1 MKKKIALVTGITG
14 QDGAYLSKLLLNHD
28 YKVYG
33 AYRRS
38 SSINLWRLNELGILD
53 PIDLV
58 PFELLEKSNIERIIK
73 KIKPD
78 DIYNFAAQ
86 SYVAM
91 SFENPIYT
99 AETDAI
105 GTLRILE
112 SIRMINKRIKFYQAS
127 SSEMFGKMNETV
139 LNEKSKF
146 YPRSPYA
153 VSKAFSHYITINYR
167 EAYGIFACSGMLF
180 NHESPLRG
188 TEFVTRKITSTL
200 AEIKAGRKKVLE
212 LGNYDAKR
220 DWGYAADFVEGI
232 WKMMQAR
239 NPDDYVLATGE
250 QHSVKEFTNYAAK
263 LFGFNLIWKKDK
275 MNDEYAVDKN
285 TKKIIIK
292 KNKDYYRPSDVSSLK
307 GNPNKAKKKLGW
319 YPKTKFKDLVR
330 IMVDADR
337 KRSLLGRI
345 IQ

>member
-38 SSINLWRLNELGILD
+38 SSINLWRLDELGILD

-78 DIYNFAAQ
+78 EIYNFAAQ
-86 SYVAM
+86 SYVAV

-127 SSEMFGKMNETV
+127 SSEMFGKMNETA

-153 VSKAFSHYITINYR
+153 AAKAFSHYITINYR

-212 LGNYDAKR
+212 LGNYYAKR
-220 DWGYAADFVEGI
+220 DWGYAADFVEGV
-232 WKMMQAR
+232 WKMMQAK

-292 KNKDYYRPSDVSSLK
+292 KNKEYYRPSDVSSLK
-307 GNPNKAKKKLGW
+307 GNSNKAKKKLGW
-319 YPKTKFKDLVR
+319 YPKTKFKDLVK

-337 KRSLLGRI
+337 KRSLIGRI

>member
-1 MKKKIALVTGITG
+1 
-14 QDGAYLSKLLLNHD
+14 
-28 YKVYG
+28 
-33 AYRRS
+33 
-38 SSINLWRLNELGILD
+38 
-53 PIDLV
+53 
-58 PFELLEKSNIERIIK
+58 
-73 KIKPD
+73 
-78 DIYNFAAQ
+78 
-86 SYVAM
+86 M

-127 SSEMFGKMNETV
+127 SSEMFGKMNETA

-153 VSKAFSHYITINYR
+153 ASKAFSHYITINYR

-212 LGNYDAKR
+212 LGNYYAKR

-319 YPKTKFKDLVR
+319 YPKTKFKGLVR

>member
-38 SSINLWRLNELGILD
+38 SSLNPWRLDELGILD

-78 DIYNFAAQ
+78 EIYNFAAQ
-86 SYVAM
+86 SYVAV

-127 SSEMFGKMNETV
+127 SSEMFGKMNETA

-153 VSKAFSHYITINYR
+153 ASKAFSHYITINYR

-212 LGNYDAKR
+212 LGNYYAKR
-220 DWGYAADFVEGI
+220 DWGYAGDFVEGV
-232 WKMMQAR
+232 WKMMQAK

-319 YPKTKFKDLVR
+319 YPKTKFKGLVR

>member
-38 SSINLWRLNELGILD
+38 SSLNPWRLDELGILD

-78 DIYNFAAQ
+78 EIYNFAAQ
-86 SYVAM
+86 SYVAV

-127 SSEMFGKMNETV
+127 SSEMFGKMNETA

-153 VSKAFSHYITINYR
+153 ASKAFSHYITINYR

-212 LGNYDAKR
+212 LGNYYAKR

-319 YPKTKFKDLVR
+319 YPKTKFKGLVR

>member
-38 SSINLWRLNELGILD
+38 SSINLWRLDELGILD

-78 DIYNFAAQ
+78 EIYNFAAQ
-86 SYVAM
+86 SYVAV

-127 SSEMFGKMNETV
+127 SSEMFGKMNETA

-153 VSKAFSHYITINYR
+153 AAKAFSHYITINYR

-212 LGNYDAKR
+212 LGNYYAKR
-220 DWGYAADFVEGI
+220 DWGYAADFVEGV
-232 WKMMQAR
+232 WKMMQAK

-292 KNKDYYRPSDVSSLK
+292 KNKEYYRPSDVSSLK
-307 GNPNKAKKKLGW
+307 GNSNKAKKKLGW
-319 YPKTKFKDLVR
+319 YPKTKFKGLVR

>member
-38 SSINLWRLNELGILD
+38 SSLNPWRLDELGILD

-78 DIYNFAAQ
+78 EIYNFAAQ
-86 SYVAM
+86 SYVAV

-127 SSEMFGKMNETV
+127 SSEMFGKMNETA

-153 VSKAFSHYITINYR
+153 AAKAFSHYITINYR

-212 LGNYDAKR
+212 LGNYYAKR

-319 YPKTKFKDLVR
+319 YPKTKFKGLVR

>member
-38 SSINLWRLNELGILD
+38 SSLNPWRLDELGILD

-78 DIYNFAAQ
+78 EIYNFAAQ
-86 SYVAM
+86 SYVAV

-127 SSEMFGKMNETV
+127 SSEMFGKMNETA

-153 VSKAFSHYITINYR
+153 ASKAFSHYITINYR

-212 LGNYDAKR
+212 LGNYYAKR

-239 NPDDYVLATGE
+239 NADDYVLATGE

-319 YPKTKFKDLVR
+319 YPKTKFKGLVR

-337 KRSLLGRI
+337 KRSLIGRI

>member
-38 SSINLWRLNELGILD
+38 SSLNPWRLDELGILD

-78 DIYNFAAQ
+78 EIYNFAAQ
-86 SYVAM
+86 SYVAV

-127 SSEMFGKMNETV
+127 SSEMFGKMNETA

-153 VSKAFSHYITINYR
+153 ASKAFSHYITINYR

-212 LGNYDAKR
+212 LGNYYAKR

-292 KNKDYYRPSDVSSLK
+292 KNKDYYRPSDASSLK
-307 GNPNKAKKKLGW
+307 GNPNKAKKKLGLE
-319 YPKTKFKDLVR
+319 PKKKFKDLVK

>member
-38 SSINLWRLNELGILD
+38 SSLNPWRLDELGILD

-78 DIYNFAAQ
+78 EIYNFAAQ
-86 SYVAM
+86 SYVAV

-127 SSEMFGKMNETV
+127 SSEMFGKMNETA

-153 VSKAFSHYITINYR
+153 ASKAFSHYITINYR

-212 LGNYDAKR
+212 LGNYYAKR

-319 YPKTKFKDLVR
+319 YPKTKFKGLVR
-330 IMVDADR
+330 IVVDADR

>member
-38 SSINLWRLNELGILD
+38 SSLNPWRLDELGILD

-78 DIYNFAAQ
+78 EIYNFAAQ
-86 SYVAM
+86 SYVAV

-127 SSEMFGKMNETV
+127 SSEMFGKMNETA

-153 VSKAFSHYITINYR
+153 ASKAFSHYITINYR

-212 LGNYDAKR
+212 LGNYYAKR
-220 DWGYAADFVEGI
+220 DWGYAADFVEGV

-319 YPKTKFKDLVR
+319 YPKTKFKGLVR

>member
-38 SSINLWRLNELGILD
+38 SSLNPWRLDELGILD

-78 DIYNFAAQ
+78 EIYNFAAQ

-91 SFENPIYT
+91 SFEDPIYT

-127 SSEMFGKMNETV
+127 SSEMFGKMNETA

-153 VSKAFSHYITINYR
+153 ASKAFSHYITINYR

-212 LGNYDAKR
+212 LGNYYAKR

-319 YPKTKFKDLVR
+319 YPKTKFKGLVR

>member
-38 SSINLWRLNELGILD
+38 SSLNPWRLDELGILD

-78 DIYNFAAQ
+78 EIYNFAAQ
-86 SYVAM
+86 SYVAV

-127 SSEMFGKMNETV
+127 SSEMFGKMNETA

-153 VSKAFSHYITINYR
+153 ASKAFSHYITINYR

-212 LGNYDAKR
+212 LGNYYAKR

-319 YPKTKFKDLVR
+319 YPKTKFKDLVK

>member
-38 SSINLWRLNELGILD
+38 SSLNPWRLDELGILD

-78 DIYNFAAQ
+78 EIYNFAAQ
-86 SYVAM
+86 SYVAV

-127 SSEMFGKMNETV
+127 SSEMFGKMNETA

-153 VSKAFSHYITINYR
+153 ASKAFSHYITINYR

-212 LGNYDAKR
+212 LGNYYAKR

-319 YPKTKFKDLVR
+319 YPKTKFKGLVK

>member
-38 SSINLWRLNELGILD
+38 SSLNPWRLDELGILD

-78 DIYNFAAQ
+78 EIYNFAAQ
-86 SYVAM
+86 SYVAV

-153 VSKAFSHYITINYR
+153 ASKAFSHYITINYR

-212 LGNYDAKR
+212 LGNYYAKR

-319 YPKTKFKDLVR
+319 YPKTKFKGLVR

>member
-38 SSINLWRLNELGILD
+38 SSLNPWRLDELGILD

-78 DIYNFAAQ
+78 EIYNFAAQ
-86 SYVAM
+86 SYVAV

-153 VSKAFSHYITINYR
+153 ASKAFSHYITINYR

-212 LGNYDAKR
+212 LGNYYAKR

-292 KNKDYYRPSDVSSLK
+292 KNKDYYRPSDASSLK

-319 YPKTKFKDLVR
+319 YPKTKFKGLVR

>member
-38 SSINLWRLNELGILD
+38 SSLNPWRLDELGILD

-78 DIYNFAAQ
+78 EIYNFAAQ

-91 SFENPIYT
+91 SFEDPIYT

-127 SSEMFGKMNETV
+127 SSEMFGKMNETA

-153 VSKAFSHYITINYR
+153 ASKAFSHYITINYR

-212 LGNYDAKR
+212 LGNYYAKR
-220 DWGYAADFVEGI
+220 DWGYAADFVEGV

-319 YPKTKFKDLVR
+319 YPKTKFKGLVK

>member
-38 SSINLWRLNELGILD
+38 SSINPWRLDELGILD

-78 DIYNFAAQ
+78 EIYNFAAQ
-86 SYVAM
+86 SYVAV

-105 GTLRILE
+105 GILRILE

-127 SSEMFGKMNETV
+127 SSEMFGKMNETA

-153 VSKAFSHYITINYR
+153 ASKAFSHYITINYR

-212 LGNYDAKR
+212 LGNYYAKR

-319 YPKTKFKDLVR
+319 YPKTKFKGLVR